1 MNLKYGGKEKFK
13 DEVIKM
19 NEVLEYVKITG
30 FTHCR
35 NVIQATMRIVGED
48 EEIRYKEE
56 KGTILEKKDLE
67 RYQ

>member
-1 MNLKYGGKEKFK
+1 
-13 DEVIKM
+13 M

-30 FTHCR
+30 FTHRR
-35 NVIQATMRIVGED
+35 NVIQTTMRIVGED
-48 EEIRYKEE
+48 KEIRYKEE